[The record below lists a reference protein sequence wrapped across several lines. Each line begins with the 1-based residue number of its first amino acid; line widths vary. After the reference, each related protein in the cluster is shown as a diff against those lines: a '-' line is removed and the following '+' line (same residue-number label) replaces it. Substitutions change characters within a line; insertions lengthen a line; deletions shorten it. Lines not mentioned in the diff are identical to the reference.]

1 VKFLW
6 FQKSIDIALYWF
18 KKILYVGRKKSTNQ
32 VDIIEQHDQ
41 KLVLQLSPSRLPK
54 LNQLKYLH
62 RFLNEKEKKQTWFL
76 LIIAAITLLTF
87 LFSYGWRH
95 TTVYPKNGGSY
106 TEALIGT
113 PQYINPIFAVGN
125 DVDQDLVRLIFSGLM
140 QYNENLELVPD
151 LAESY
156 DISSDQKVYTFR
168 LKPNLTWQD
177 GKELTARDVAFTY
190 SIIQDTKNNSP
201 LESSFRGIK
210 ITQLDDHTVQ
220 FVLDK
225 PFAPFLDSLTVG
237 IVPEHAWK
245 NISTQSYKLAELNLK
260 PIGSGPWKFESLKK
274 NKDGGLISYTLTPF
288 ANYYGNKPL
297 LDNLFFKFYPDYNT
311 AFQALQEQNV
321 DGISYL
327 PKEKKITTEKIRNL
341 KVYNLQLPQYT
352 GIFINEN
359 NNDILKEQKIRTALG
374 LAIDKNKI
382 VNDVFQN
389 EALPLAGPILPG
401 LPGFNTELPTNPYD
415 KQSAEALLDEL
426 GWKYSEGTSIRN
438 KDNKNLE
445 LTLTTVDFQDNI
457 AIAELIRQ
465 AWEQIGV
472 QTNLN
477 IIPANSIQKDV
488 IRPRNYELLLFGEIL
503 GSDPDFY
510 PFWHSS
516 QIKDPG
522 LNLTTFNNKR
532 ADSLLEQARQT
543 SDQAKK
549 TELYSQF
556 QEIILENQPA
566 IFLFQPTYSY
576 PMNEKIKGQTIHR
589 INTPSDRFNE
599 TESWYIKTKRRFI
612 K

>member
-18 KKILYVGRKKSTNQ
+18 KKIIYSGKKKSTNQ

-62 RFLNEKEKKQTWFL
+62 RFLNKKEKKQTYFF
-76 LIIAAITLLTF
+76 LIIACITLLIS
-87 LFSYGWRH
+87 LFSYGWRQ
-95 TTVYPKNGGSY
+95 TTIYPKNGGSY

-113 PQYINPIFAVGN
+113 PQYINPIFAIGN

-210 ITQLDDHTVQ
+210 ITQLDDQTVQ

-225 PFAPFLDSLTVG
+225 PFAPFLNSLTVG
-237 IVPEHAWK
+237 IIPEHAWK
-245 NISTQSYKLAELNLK
+245 NSTKNFKLAELNLK
-260 PIGSGPWKFESLKK
+260 PIGSGAWKFESLKK
-274 NKDGGLISYTLTPF
+274 NKEGGLISYSLTPF
-288 ANYYGNKPL
+288 ADYYGNKPYL
-297 LDNLFFKFYPDYNT
+297 QNLFFKFYPDHNT

-321 DGISYL
+321 DGLSYL
-327 PKEKKITTEKIRNL
+327 PKEKKTTTDKIRNI

-359 NNDILKEQKIRTALG
+359 NNDILKELKIRTALG

-382 VNDVFQN
+382 VNEIFQN
-389 EALPLAGPILPG
+389 EALSLAGPILPG
-401 LPGFNTELPTNPYD
+401 LPGFNSELPTNSYN
-415 KQSAEALLDEL
+415 KQSAEELLDKL
-426 GWKYSEGTSIRN
+426 GWKYNEGASIRN

-457 AIAELIRQ
+457 IIAELIRQ
-465 AWEQIGV
+465 AWEQIGIK
-472 QTNLN
+472 TNLN
-477 IIPANSIQKDV
+477 IIPTNSIQKD
-488 IRPRNYELLLFGEIL
+488 IIKPRNYELLLFGEIL
-503 GSDPDFY
+503 GSNPDFY

-522 LNLTTFNNKR
+522 LNLTTFNNKL

-543 SDQAKK
+543 SDITKK

-556 QEIILENQPA
+556 QKIILENQPA

-576 PMNEKIKGQTIHR
+576 PMNEKIKGQNINR
-589 INTPSDRFNE
+589 INTPSDRFNAI
-599 TESWYIKTKRRFI
+599 ESWYIKTKRRFI

>member
-1 VKFLW
+1 MKFLW

-18 KKILYVGRKKSTNQ
+18 KKILYLGKKKSTNQ

-41 KLVLQLSPSRLPK
+41 KLVLELSPSRLPK

-76 LIIAAITLLTF
+76 LIIAGITLLTF
-87 LFSYGWRH
+87 LFSYVWRH
-95 TTVYPKNGGSY
+95 TAVYPKNGGGY

-113 PQYINPIFAVGN
+113 PQYINPVFAVGN

-177 GKELTARDVAFTY
+177 GKELSARDVAFTY

-210 ITQLDDHTVQ
+210 ITQLDDHTIQ

-237 IVPEHAWK
+237 IIPEHAWK

-288 ANYYGNKPL
+288 TNYYGNKPL

-327 PKEKKITTEKIRNL
+327 PKEKKITTDKIRNL

-352 GIFINEN
+352 GIFMNEN

-382 VNDVFQN
+382 VNEVFQN

-401 LPGFNTELPTNPYD
+401 LPGFNSELPTNPYN
-415 KQSAEALLDEL
+415 KESAEALLDEL
-426 GWKYSEGTSIRN
+426 GWKYSEGTTIRN

-477 IIPANSIQKDV
+477 IIPANSIQKDI
-488 IRPRNYELLLFGEIL
+488 IRPRSYELLLFGEIL

-576 PMNEKIKGQTIHR
+576 PMNEKVKGQTIHR